1 MDLIGG
7 GVSLSGS
14 YYIIPHQKVWLVRKY
29 LIISTG
35 ISLVFLVTYYFLNES
50 LFQSYLHK
58 QFPALILFFYL
69 QSLAVWWMLRLG
81 EKSNW
86 ESPVYVLGGITFR
99 FLTGLF
105 FLAILFI
112 MKPENIRPLMIQ
124 FIVLYLVY
132 LIFELFAA
140 LPNLR
145 RN

>member
-1 MDLIGG
+1 MDFAAGS
-7 GVSLSGS
+7 VSLSS
-14 YYIIPHQKVWLVRKY
+14 SNHSLPDQKVQLVKKY

-35 ISLVFLVTYYFLNES
+35 ISLTFLLIYYFLNDF
-50 LFQSYLHK
+50 LFQSYLHQ

-86 ESPVYVLGGITFR
+86 ESPIYVLGGITFR

-112 MKPENIRPLMIQ
+112 MKMENIRPLMIQ